1 MSGLKKQELKIGF
14 ADYPGLSFGVCLC
27 KFIRSKISDKYNVK
41 DRWSYYGDELLEFA
55 KTGAVDIFILNL
67 NCITNSDETLDLRER
82 LEHSYKI
89 ITQIKTTYPYLSII
103 AHSAWS
109 NQHERAK
116 SAGADFYFQDPFELE
131 NFMEAFEKCLE
142 MLSGFNDVLRKR
154 FKENAGYTITNQSL
168 ATYH

>member
-14 ADYPGLSFGVCLC
+14 ADYQDGFIGELLC

-41 DRWSYYGDELLEFA
+41 DRWSYYGDKLLEFA

-67 NCITNSDETLDLRER
+67 NCITNSGETLSPGER

-89 ITQIKTTYPYLSII
+89 ITQIKTTYPSLSII

-116 SAGADFYFQDPFELE
+116 LAGADFYFQDPIKLE

-142 MLSGFNDVLRKR
+142 MLPGFDEVPRKR
-154 FKENAGYTITNQSL
+154 FKGNAGHTT
-168 ATYH
+168 T